1 MKILQIYA
9 IIFIEKING
18 GILKYRTLALKIS
31 MRQSKIKKMPIKT
44 AYKLSR
50 LAKRAEEELQFY
62 QKEFTR
68 IVDEYAMKEN
78 GQLVYSDDMT
88 SIKIIPGKEDECS
101 KIVLKELEDFSGF
114 EFTLDEFD
122 SLITLAEMS
131 AFFLK
136 D

>member
-1 MKILQIYA
+1 MKMYEA
-9 IIFIEKING
+9 
-18 GILKYRTLALKIS
+18 LALQNFYTS
-31 MRQSKIKKMPIKT
+31 VHDKKMPIKT

-78 GQLVYSDDMT
+78 GQLIYSDDMT

-101 KIVLKELEDFSGF
+101 AKIIELKELEVDFSEF
-114 EFTLDEFD
+114 EFTLNEFD
-122 SLITLAEMS
+122 SLELTLAEMS
-131 AFFLK
+131 SILPLIK

>member
-1 MKILQIYA
+1 MKMYEI
-9 IIFIEKING
+9 
-18 GILKYRTLALKIS
+18 LALQNFYAS
-31 MRQSKIKKMPIKT
+31 VHDKKMPIKT

-50 LAKRAEEELQFY
+50 LAKRAEEEIQFY

-68 IVDEYAMKEN
+68 IIDEYALKEN

-88 SIKIIPGKEDECS
+88 SIKIIPGKDDECAN
-101 KIVLKELEDFSGF
+101 KIFELKELEVDLSQF

-122 SLITLAEMS
+122 SLELTLAEMS
-131 AFFLK
+131 GILPLIK

>member
-1 MKILQIYA
+1 MKMFEALTLQNFY
-9 IIFIEKING
+9 
-18 GILKYRTLALKIS
+18 TS
-31 MRQSKIKKMPIKT
+31 VQDKKMPIKP

-50 LAKRAEEELQFY
+50 LAKRVEEELQFY
-62 QKEFTR
+62 QKEFAR

-78 GQLVYSDDMT
+78 GQLIYSDDMT

-101 KIVLKELEDFSGF
+101 AKIMELKELEVDLSGF

-122 SLITLAEMS
+122 SLELTLAEMS
-131 AFFLK
+131 SILPLIK